1 MALEMPWVRSVSLV
15 RSALAQRIG
24 FGLLLAV
31 LAVSLGIS
39 IVLAAALGPA
49 DISPAESWRIVVHQ
63 LSGERIF
70 EPTWTTAEERIV
82 WHIRVPRAVLAILVG
97 ASLSVV
103 GAVLQAMV
111 RNPLADPTLLGGTA
125 GAGLG
130 AVAVIVLGV
139 SWMGNYSLAASAF
152 LGALIAFSLTFAL
165 AGAGRRMTPA
175 RLVLA
180 GVAIGYVLTAATSAL
195 LFLSDSN
202 GAVRSAMFWLAGGLG
217 GARWDLVVIPA
228 VPLVVGTIYLLSQ
241 ARALNA
247 LLFGEETATSL
258 GISPERFRRVLFVVA
273 ALLTGASVAL
283 AGGIGF
289 VGLVVPHAVRL
300 VLGPDHARLLPAACL
315 GGGLFLLWAD
325 VLARTAVQPQEL
337 PIGVITALV
346 GAPLFGLLLARRG
359 GLGEAL

>member
-1 MALEMPWVRSVSLV
+1 MPRTRGVLLV
-15 RSALAQRIG
+15 RSAVARRIG
-24 FGLLLAV
+24 FGFLLTV
-31 LAVSLGIS
+31 LALSLGAS

-49 DISPAESWRIVVHQ
+49 DISPADSWRIVVHQ
-63 LSGERIF
+63 LSDERIF
-70 EPTWTTAEERIV
+70 EPTWTNAEERIV
-82 WHIRVPRAVLAILVG
+82 WHIRVPRGVLAILVG

-125 GAGLG
+125 GAGFG

-139 SWMGNYSLAASAF
+139 SWLGTYSLAASAF

-165 AGAGRRMTPA
+165 AGARGRLTPA

-195 LFLSDSN
+195 LFMSDSN
-202 GAVRSAMFWLAGGLG
+202 GAFRAAMFWLAGGLG
-217 GARWDLVVIPA
+217 GASWDRIVIPA
-228 VPLVVGTIYLLSQ
+228 VPLAVGSVYLMSQ

-258 GISPERFRRVLFVVA
+258 GVSPERFRRVLFVVA

-283 AGGIGF
+283 AGGVGF
-289 VGLVVPHAVRL
+289 VGLVVPHAARL
-300 VLGPDHARLLPAACL
+300 ILGPDHARLLPTACL

-325 VLARTAVQPQEL
+325 VLARIIVQPQEL

-346 GAPLFGLLLARRG
+346 GAPLFGLLLARHS
-359 GLGEAL
+359 GLGHSL